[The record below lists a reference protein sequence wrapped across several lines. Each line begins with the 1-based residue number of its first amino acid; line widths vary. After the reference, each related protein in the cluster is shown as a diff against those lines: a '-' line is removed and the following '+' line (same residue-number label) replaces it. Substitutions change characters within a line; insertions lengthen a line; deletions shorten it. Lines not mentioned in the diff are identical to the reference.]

1 MESSEAVSVD
11 AATGQKSRTVGPRK
25 RKRGKAHTSSKKPA
39 IDPVD
44 HETNDAPETKK
55 VCKLKFMVWGSM
67 QVKRIKSAYFLLSK

>member
-55 VCKLKFMVWGSM
+55 VCKLIFMV
-67 QVKRIKSAYFLLSK
+67 